1 MNLTN
6 RELIEMIKIFGAK
19 KVLSMYA
26 NRKINISAGQR
37 DELIDIKNEKK
48 EIKYNKII
56 KIEDKEVKKNIDKV

>member
-37 DELIDIKNEKK
+37 DELIEVRDGKK

-56 KIEDKEVKKNIDKV
+56 KIEAKECGK